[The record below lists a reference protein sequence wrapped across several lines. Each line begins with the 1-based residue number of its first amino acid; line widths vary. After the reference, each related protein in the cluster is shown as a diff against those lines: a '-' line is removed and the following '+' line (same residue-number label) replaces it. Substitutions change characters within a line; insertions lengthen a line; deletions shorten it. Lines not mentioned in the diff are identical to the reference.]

1 MKTHTFKEYVYKIVG
16 EIPAGKV
23 MTYGQVALLAGSPLA
38 ARAVGMCMSTNLDT
52 RKVPCHR
59 VVASN
64 GKLTGYAFGN
74 GTETKKEMLVN
85 EGVKFIGDVVDLS
98 LSQWKPDNTR

>member
-1 MKTHTFKEYVYKIVG
+1 MQSHTFKEYVYKIVG

-52 RKVPCHR
+52 KKVPCHR

-64 GKLTGYAFGN
+64 GKLTGYAFGE
-74 GTETKKEMLVN
+74 GIVTKKQLLLK
-85 EGVKFIGDVVDLS
+85 EGVIFKGDAVDLS
-98 LSQWKPDNTR
+98 ISQMR